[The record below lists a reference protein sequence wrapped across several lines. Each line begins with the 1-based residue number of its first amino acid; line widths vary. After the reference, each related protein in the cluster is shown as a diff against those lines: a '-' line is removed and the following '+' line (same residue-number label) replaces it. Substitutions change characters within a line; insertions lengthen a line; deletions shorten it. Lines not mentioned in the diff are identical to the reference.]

1 MLASLL
7 LRVDDKRYRPL
18 DGNLMNKLGQ
28 LVVQLWRQPLG
39 AHKMRINQWPLLFG
53 RSWPSRIARGSGP
66 SSCCVCRRVFHFDWT
81 GRAFHENMC
90 PASIATSVQSLL
102 SEKALHRCRPETS
115 NWTLPICRT
124 LLSSPTMK
132 TADSILSLILFH
144 QISTAQ
150 SSSSALWRLMVLTG
164 KRNPPGLGPRLQI
177 GIFHEIFI
185 KNTQPSGHLC
195 VIHSFEFSS
204 WAPNSNGSS
213 SYSRNSGLTDR
224 FARLWHQSTTAT
236 GFQLTVYWIFQEL
249 SLVWPE
255 SGPVQTNFLFV
266 ASCAAEYSLRSS
278 PAHLWQSLRETGG
291 SIVSAHRSRGVFKWL
306 PLHTHLC
313 VN

>member
-164 KRNPPGLGPRLQI
+164 KRNPPGLGSRLQI

-185 KNTQPSGHLC
+185 KTLSPAAICALF
-195 VIHSFEFSS
+195 IHS
-204 WAPNSNGSS
+204 
-213 SYSRNSGLTDR
+213 
-224 FARLWHQSTTAT
+224 
-236 GFQLTVYWIFQEL
+236 
-249 SLVWPE
+249 
-255 SGPVQTNFLFV
+255 
-266 ASCAAEYSLRSS
+266 SS
-278 PAHLWQSLRETGG
+278 PLERQIQMDRRLILEIPAWRIGLP
-291 SIVSAHRSRGVFKWL
+291 VSDISQQRQLASNWLFIEYFKSFPSSGRNQVPSKPIFCLL
-306 PLHTHLC
+306 PLLC
-313 VN
+313 CRVFITLVFTCSFMAIFTRNWRIHCQRTPFTWRI